1 MIDGVLCVVGCRPL
15 MWLSLITDNQH
26 HRRLVSCSH
35 PSVSHLGGS
44 TDTWRSFGL
53 FSRLEDELLH
63 CCARGR
69 FLRRNRHTHSENK
82 TTEQIRKLRG
92 GLFCEVGG
100 ASRQDTGHL
109 QIDGPLSGSLYLFL
123 SRRTA

>member
-1 MIDGVLCVVGCRPL
+1 MIDGVLCVVGCRLP

-44 TDTWRSFGL
+44 TNTWRSFGL

-82 TTEQIRKLRG
+82 
-92 GLFCEVGG
+92 
-100 ASRQDTGHL
+100 
-109 QIDGPLSGSLYLFL
+109 PLNKFGSSEAGCFARLAVLAG
-123 SRRTA
+123 RTRVVCKSTDL